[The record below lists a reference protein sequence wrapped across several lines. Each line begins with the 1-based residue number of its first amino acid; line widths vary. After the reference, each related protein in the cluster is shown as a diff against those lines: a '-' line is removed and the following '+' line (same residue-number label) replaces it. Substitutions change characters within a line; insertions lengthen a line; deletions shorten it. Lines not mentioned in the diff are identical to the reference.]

1 MPKELPPREQLE
13 LFSIPRQGAPA
24 LDAPL
29 LLLPVDGPSETRIM
43 SRPRPRKANVA
54 PRQTRDPNAPS
65 PKAKDRGGGGKGP
78 GSPDLFGGAGGGG
91 GGEQQD
97 ASLQSEARRRY
108 LNYAL
113 SVITS
118 RALPDVRDGLKPV
131 QRRILYAMLND
142 EHLRPDAKHRKS
154 AKVVGAVI
162 GRYHPHGDVAVY
174 DAMVR
179 MAQDFSLRLML
190 IDGQGNFGS
199 MDGDP
204 PAAMRYTEA
213 RLAKAADALL
223 ADIDKDTVDFRPNYD
238 ESAQEPS
245 VLPAQFP
252 NLLVNGAGGIA
263 VGMATNIPPH
273 NLGEIV
279 DATMALIDDPELEL
293 ADLAA
298 IVQGPDFPTGG
309 LVLGRSGILQAYKEG
324 RGGIII
330 RSKTHLEEVRGRTA
344 IVVDEVPYQVNK
356 AKMVERIAEV
366 VREKKVEGIADLRDE
381 SDRQGVRVV
390 IEVKREADPDI
401 VLNQLFKFTT
411 LQTSF
416 GINMVSLRGGRP
428 EQLGLKEMIQAF
440 VAFRE
445 EVILRRT
452 AFDLMK
458 ARERAHVVVGLV
470 VAVANIDEVI
480 ALIRA
485 APDPQAAKAALIAR
499 AWPIGDILPLI
510 RLVQVEEGE
519 GERQI
524 GPDGYR
530 LSEEQAK
537 AILELRLQ
545 RLTALERDKL
555 TDELQE
561 IARRIAELLRILR
574 SRERLLE
581 VMKEELLRIKEQF
594 DTPRRTLIDLDAEPD
609 IDIEEL
615 IQRED
620 MVVTVTLN
628 GWIKRVPL
636 ASFRSQRRG
645 GKGRIGMRTDDDDI
659 VARMFVASTHTPV
672 LFFSSLGRVYKLKV
686 YKLPLGQPQ
695 SRGRAMINM
704 FPALSEGESISA
716 VMPLPEDE
724 DAWAAM
730 SVFFATAGGKVR
742 RNELADFVRVPSNG
756 KIAMGLDEGDRLVGA
771 EVCDDGHDIILAAAG
786 GRAIRFPV
794 ETVRVF
800 KSRSSEGVNGMD
812 LAAGDTVISMSV
824 IDHVELTIEERDEYL
839 RVSGARRR
847 QPGEN
852 GGENGGGESA
862 ELELLSPE
870 RFAELEAKEQLLLT
884 VTVNGFGKRTSAY
897 EYRVTN
903 RGGQGVINIETSA
916 RNGRVAATF
925 PVAEADQVMLVT
937 DKGQTI
943 RIPVHDI
950 RIAGRNTQGVKLF
963 HTEPD
968 EHVVSAARLSEGEAA
983 GEDGEE
989 A

>member
-1 MPKELPPREQLE
+1 VVTPTPPRAFEVVQIE
-13 LFSIPRQGAPA
+13 EEMKRSY
-24 LDAPL
+24 LD
-29 LLLPVDGPSETRIM
+29 
-43 SRPRPRKANVA
+43 
-54 PRQTRDPNAPS
+54 
-65 PKAKDRGGGGKGP
+65 
-78 GSPDLFGGAGGGG
+78 
-91 GGEQQD
+91 
-97 ASLQSEARRRY
+97 
-108 LNYAL
+108 YAM
-113 SVITS
+113 SVIVS

-131 QRRILYAMLND
+131 QRRILFAMRESGYD
-142 EHLRPDAKHRKS
+142 FGKPHRKS
-154 AKVVGAVI
+154 ARIVGDVM
-162 GRYHPHGDVAVY
+162 GKYHPHGDAAIY

-179 MAQDFSLRLML
+179 MAQDFSMRLPL

-213 RLAKAADALL
+213 RLARAADALL

-238 ESAQEPS
+238 ESSEEPA

-273 NLGEIV
+273 NLGEII
-279 DATMALIDDPELEL
+279 DATVALIDQPEIDL

-309 LVLGRSGILQAYKEG
+309 IILGRNGILQACASG
-324 RGGIII
+324 RGGIIV
-330 RSKTHLEEVRGRTA
+330 RSKTHFEEVRNRTA
-344 IVVDEVPYQVNK
+344 IIVTEVPYLVNK

-366 VREKKVEGIADLRDE
+366 VREKRVEGIADLRDE

-401 VLNQLFKFTT
+401 VLNQLFKFTP

-428 EQLGLKEMIQAF
+428 EQLGLKEMLQAF

-452 AFDLMK
+452 AFDLAK
-458 ARERAHVVVGLV
+458 ARERAHTVVGLV

-480 ALIRA
+480 ATIRA
-485 APDPQAAKAALIAR
+485 AADPQEAKAALMAR
-499 AWPIGDILPLI
+499 AWPMADILPLI

-519 GERQI
+519 GESQI
-524 GPDGYR
+524 TPAGYP
-530 LSEEQAK
+530 LSDAQAR

-561 IARRIAELLRILR
+561 IAKRIDELLLILR
-574 SRERLLE
+574 SRQRLLE
-581 VMKEELLRIKEQF
+581 VMKEELFRIKEQF
-594 DTPRRTLIDLDAEPD
+594 DTPRRTLIDLEAEPD
-609 IDIEEL
+609 IDLEEL

-620 MVVTVTLN
+620 MVVTVTHK

-645 GKGRIGMRTDDDDI
+645 GKGRAGMRTDDDDF
-659 VARMFVASTHTPV
+659 VGRMFVASTHTPV

-686 YKLPLGQPQ
+686 YRLPLGTPQ
-695 SRGRAMINM
+695 ARGRAMINM
-704 FPALSEGESISA
+704 FPALSDGESISA

-724 DAWAAM
+724 SAWEAM
-730 SVFFATAGGKVR
+730 SVFFATAKGRVR
-742 RNELADFVRVPSNG
+742 RNDLADFVRVPSNG
-756 KIAMGLDEGDRLVGA
+756 KIAMGLDEGDRLIGA
-771 EVCDDGHDIILAAAG
+771 EVCDDSHDIILAASG

-794 ETVRVF
+794 EAVRVF

-812 LAAGDTVISMSV
+812 LEDGDGVISMSV
-824 IDHVELTIEERDEYL
+824 IDHVEATTEERDEYL
-839 RVSGARRR
+839 RVSGYRRR
-847 QPGEN
+847 QGEN
-852 GGENGGGESA
+852 GEAAENGTNGGE
-862 ELELLSPE
+862 LVLLSPE
-870 RFAELEAKEQLLLT
+870 RYAELEAKEQLLLT
-884 VTVNGFGKRTSAY
+884 VTRNGFGKRTPAY

-903 RGGQGVINIETSA
+903 RGGQGIINIETSA

-963 HTEPD
+963 HTDPD
-968 EHVVSAARLSEGEAA
+968 EHIVSAARLSDTEDA
-983 GEDGEE
+983 GEE
-989 A
+989 